1 MKKNIKLI
9 TPKEILRFLL
19 FVFALVIAGTGANL
33 YASGVNDSMQRKMQV
48 SGKILDE
55 TNEPLPGVNVIEK
68 GTSNGIVT
76 GADGTFHI
84 SVSDKDAVLAFSY
97 IGYTTQEIKVGNRT
111 VINVSLKEDT
121 QNLDEVV
128 VVSYGQQL
136 KREVT
141 GAIVQQ
147 KADKMQDMPVG
158 QFAQQ
163 LQGKMAGVQVT
174 QHTGRIGH
182 GMTFKIRG
190 AASLSSGN
198 QPLFVIDGVPVAFDI
213 NNINPA
219 EIESFSVLKDAA
231 ASALYGSRAANGVI
245 LITTKKAKAGEFRV
259 EASGNFGIQAI
270 PQKGRREMMTAREFA
285 EFQNEYYEDRVKY
298 EGYTG
303 KLDPLYENPERYGEG
318 TNWFDEMTCT
328 APVQKYDLSLFSANE
343 KSSTSAIFGYFKQE
357 GVVIETQTQLISLR
371 LNQSYNVHK
380 KVKIGFNLA
389 PSYKLDDNARLDT
402 EGVND
407 LFNKGMQSSPLAV
420 VYDEHGDMP
429 LLVNTSPML
438 NNINPVK
445 KLKETKDDYKTLR
458 MLANAYVDIEIIDG
472 LNLSSNASTDMTWE
486 SRNYFQPGSL
496 AINGVASGNS
506 NYYQALAWTSETNLT
521 YNKEFLEHHKI
532 EALAGFSAHKNQ
544 RESNTLTGSPYS
556 TDKIPYLSAA
566 TTITAGSGNFAEYA
580 MLSYIG
586 RLNYSFRGKYL
597 LSGAIRRDGCSRFGA
612 NQRWG
617 SFPSVSAGW
626 VMSEESFMENIQP
639 VDMLKLRAS
648 YGVTGN
654 FNIGNY
660 THIATISNY
669 NYILGDALTPG
680 ATIGGMSNSELAW
693 ERTKQ
698 FNIGFDLSLF
708 SNRLFFTYDYYDKTT
723 DNMIQARPLP
733 RESGFTSVTDNVG
746 VLDFWGHEI
755 SIGYRNQFGDL
766 NWNSSFNIS
775 FDRNEIKELVDPGFI
790 DRNNSA
796 ASSYWRNQEGHSLG
810 EFYGYIFEGLYKD
823 EEDLN
828 NSPRPALNNVVSD
841 VGTIKMRDV
850 SGPDDVPD
858 GKIDTYDR
866 TFIGDPNPDFL
877 FGFTNDFTYGNFDL
891 NISMSGSYG
900 GKICDGLIQYLG
912 NQDGAFNILAGT
924 KDRWRSPENPGSGF
938 NPRTLTNSTVM
949 QRYVN
954 SGWIKNGSY
963 LSVKNITLGYT
974 IPFRSTAVFKNLR
987 VYGSVQNAFVFTNY
1001 SGGNPEVSL
1010 DANTDSRQIGVD
1022 ENSYPVARTFSMGLR
1037 AVF

>member
-1 MKKNIKLI
+1 MKKKLQLNGAEKSFRPLVLMLI
-9 TPKEILRFLL
+9 
-19 FVFALVIAGTGANL
+19 FALIGSGYSLN
-33 YASGVNDSMQRKMQV
+33 ASVNEVMQQKVQI
-48 SGKILDE
+48 SGKITDE
-55 TNEPLPGVNVIEK
+55 TNEALPGVNVVEK

-76 GADGTFHI
+76 GVDGTFHI
-84 SVSDKDAVLAFSY
+84 AVSGKEAILVFSY
-97 IGYTTQEIKVGNRT
+97 IGYTTQEIKVGGQT

-121 QNLDEVV
+121 QALDEVV

-245 LITTKKAKAGEFRV
+245 LITTRKAKTGDFRIEV
-259 EASGNFGIQAI
+259 SGNYGIQAI

-285 EFQNEYYEDRVKY
+285 EFQNEYHEDRVKY

-303 KLDPLYENPERYGEG
+303 ELDPLYVNPERYGDG
-318 TNWFDEMTCT
+318 TNWFDEMTRV
-328 APVQKYDLSLFSANE
+328 APVRKYDLSLFSAND

-357 GVVIETQTQLISLR
+357 GVVMNTQTQLISLR

-407 LFNKGMQSSPLAV
+407 LFNKGMQASPLVAP
-420 VYDEHGDMP
+420 YDENGEMP
-429 LLVNTSPML
+429 LLVNTPPMG

-445 KLKETKDDYKTLR
+445 KLKLTEDDFKTLR
-458 MLANAYVDIEIIDG
+458 LLANAFVDVEIIDG
-472 LNLSSNASTDMTWE
+472 LNLATNASTDMTWE
-486 SRNYFQPGSL
+486 SRKFFQPGSL
-496 AINGVASGNS
+496 AINGVANGTSS
-506 NYYQALAWTSETNLT
+506 YYQALAWTSETNLT
-521 YNKEFLEHHKI
+521 YQKEFLEDHKI
-532 EALAGFSAHKNQ
+532 EVLAGFSAHKNQ
-544 RESNTLTGSPYS
+544 RESNELKGSPYS
-556 TDKIPYLSAA
+556 TDNIPYLSAA
-566 TTITAGSGNFAEYA
+566 TTITDGKSNFAEYA

-586 RLNYSFRGKYL
+586 RLNYSYRGKYL
-597 LSGAIRRDGCSRFGA
+597 LSGAVRRDGCSRFGV

-617 SFPSVSAGW
+617 SFPSVSVGW
-626 VMSEESFMENIQP
+626 VMSEESFMRNIKP
-639 VDMLKLRAS
+639 IDMLKVRGS
-648 YGVTGN
+648 YGITGN

-669 NYILGDALTPG
+669 NYIFGDALTPG

-698 FNIGFDLSLF
+698 FNVGFDLSLF

-733 RESGFTSVTDNVG
+733 RASGFTSVTDNVG

-755 SIGYRNQFGDL
+755 SVGYRSNFGNL
-766 NWNSSFNIS
+766 NWNSNFNIS
-775 FDRNEIKELVDPGFI
+775 FDRNKIKKLVEPGFF

-810 EFYGYIFEGLYKD
+810 EFFGYIFEGLYKD
-823 EEDLN
+823 EEDLK
-828 NSPRPALNNVVSD
+828 NSARPALNNVVSD
-841 VGTIKMRDV
+841 VGTVKMRDV
-850 SGPDDVPD
+850 SGPDGVPD

-866 TFIGDPNPDFL
+866 TFIGNPNPKFL
-877 FGFTNDFTYGNFDL
+877 FGFTNDFTYKNFDL
-891 NISMSGSYG
+891 SISMSGSYG

-912 NQDGAFNILAGT
+912 NLDGAFNILADAG
-924 KDRWRSPENPGSGF
+924 DRWRSPEDPGSGF
-938 NPRTLTNSTVM
+938 NPRTLRNSTVM

-974 IPFRSTAVFKNLR
+974 IPFRNNPVFKNLR

-1010 DANTDSRQIGVD
+1010 DADTDSKQIGVD
-1022 ENSYPVARTFSMGLR
+1022 ENSYPVPRTFSLGLR